1 MDVNIAAVEIMDI
14 LRRLPTP
21 RHAAAAIAVV
31 RANLH
36 LQAGGDNEDTVRR
49 MIADDDKVALEM
61 WGTLSG
67 TTVSASQ

>member
-1 MDVNIAAVEIMDI
+1 MDANEAATEIMEI

-36 LQAGGDNEDTVRR
+36 LQADGDTEAKVRK
-49 MIADDDKVALEM
+49 MIAEDDKAALEG
-61 WGTLSG
+61 WTTISGVTLKN
-67 TTVSASQ
+67 